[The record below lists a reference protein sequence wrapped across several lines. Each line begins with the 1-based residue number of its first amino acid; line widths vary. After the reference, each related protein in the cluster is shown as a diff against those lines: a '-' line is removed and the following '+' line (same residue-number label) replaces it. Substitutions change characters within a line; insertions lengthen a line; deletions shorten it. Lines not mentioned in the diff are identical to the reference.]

1 MSINKLILSNSV
13 NTIKDYA
20 FKNST
25 NLARVN
31 IGGGKY

>member
-1 MSINKLILSNSV
+1 MTINKLILPSSV

-25 NLARVN
+25 NLSKV
-31 IGGGKY
+31 IVGGG